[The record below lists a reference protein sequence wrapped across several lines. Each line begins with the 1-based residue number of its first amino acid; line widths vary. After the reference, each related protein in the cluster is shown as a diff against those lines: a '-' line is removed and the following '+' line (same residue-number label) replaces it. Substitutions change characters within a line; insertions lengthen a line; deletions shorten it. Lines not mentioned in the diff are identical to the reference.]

1 MFDPAFTGSGASAFE
16 MVRTGRDDTVVV
28 IAVPET
34 GVVSLLPILRVE
46 LVITVPFASGLA
58 TCTTSCTEPEPPA
71 ATAPMF
77 QVTTPAARAPP
88 AVAETNVV
96 FAGTVSVITPVSVSV
111 TVSVSPV
118 VGLFTVT
125 VNVCAVAGLV
135 LRSASVTVMAIA
147 CVGRMVADA
156 PGAPVTQVV
165 VTVVVAV
172 TVALPPDAVKA
183 S

>member
-1 MFDPAFTGSGASAFE
+1 MPTAGSGTDPS
-16 MVRTGRDDTVVV
+16 D
-28 IAVPET
+28 
-34 GVVSLLPILRVE
+34 VE
-46 LVITVPFASGLA
+46 S
-58 TCTTSCTEPEPPA
+58 EPLN
-71 ATAPMF
+71 
-77 QVTTPAARAPP
+77 TP
-88 AVAETNVV
+88 V
-96 FAGTVSVITPVSVSV
+96 FTPVSVSV

-147 CVGRMVADA
+147 WVGRMVADA
-156 PGAPVTQVV
+156 LGAPVTQVV

-183 S
+183 SL